1 MLTERLRE
9 LLSTPTERL
18 GKMARFGVFQWKLWK
33 HCAKQLMINRSNQQ
47 AAALSYQTIFG
58 IVPVAIVMLLIF
70 QAVPTSSQVSG
81 KIKNMVYDQMH
92 LSAMEIPSP
101 GDPDKKMKLTEH
113 IEGILGQFFSEQSR
127 GAATVMSTIFIIWAA
142 IGLLSIVEKTFND
155 ICHVGKG
162 RSFIGRIVNY
172 WAILTL
178 GPLLMAAAIYISTA
192 FTAVGQVSSMF
203 APAMLN
209 YLLSV
214 VGFFVLYLVM
224 PNIRL
229 SWKSTLWGAAV
240 AALAWTLVKA
250 GFGYYIVNFK
260 PYATLYG
267 AMALVPLTVLWIYI
281 TWLIV
286 LFGLELTYTTQ
297 YLKTL
302 EDAEQTAM
310 RKNDKYFIGGDVSV
324 MNIMAF
330 AASAFSRKSGPVTTE
345 AICSRLG
352 MPAEFAEKMLVH
364 LVRSGLLIRTS
375 EPSAGYVPATDAAN
389 IKLSDI
395 ARAVDEAG
403 ISQNTGISG
412 RSAKEMRT
420 AAVEMLSGHTLAELV
435 DDWR

>member
-18 GKMARFGVFQWKLWK
+18 GKMTRFGVFQWKLWK
-33 HCAKQLMINRSNQQ
+33 HCARQLMINRANQQ

-70 QAVPTSSQVSG
+70 QAVPTSSHVSG

-101 GDPDKKMKLTEH
+101 DDSGKKMKLTDH
-113 IEGILGQFFSEQSR
+113 IEGILGKFFSEQSR

-155 ICHVGKG
+155 ICRVGKG

-203 APAMLN
+203 APVILN

-214 VGFFVLYLVM
+214 VGFFLLYLVM

-240 AALAWTLVKA
+240 AALVWTLVKA

-267 AMALVPLTVLWIYI
+267 AMALVPLSVLWIYI

-302 EDAEQTAM
+302 EDAEQAAI
-310 RKNDKYFIGGDVSV
+310 RKNDKYFIGGDVSA

-330 AASAFSRKSGPVTTE
+330 IASSFSKKNGPVTTE
-345 AICSRLG
+345 VLCSKLS
-352 MPAEFAEKMLVH
+352 MPAEFAEKMLPH
-364 LVRSGLLIRTS
+364 LVKSGLLVRAS
-375 EPSAGYVPATDAAN
+375 EPVAGYILATDAAN
-389 IKLSDI
+389 IWLADI

-403 ISQNTGISG
+403 IAQNTGLP
-412 RSAKEMRT
+412 REATRRMRANT
-420 AAVEMLSGHTLAELV
+420 IEGLSKHTLAELC
-435 DDWR
+435 DDWK